1 MTARRLPTLFA
12 IGLVAAVGVA
22 ALVDALRSARPA
34 PVSSTVPTTTA
45 AVGRE
50 VAALRAAGAV
60 GVLVVARP
68 NCRVDLL
75 TLPDLTATTI
85 EACARLEQS
94 GSVVTLD
101 GRLPSPADNISV
113 ASCTGEGVVLE
124 RADVTYSLPGCDPAW
139 RPDGRLTVVHRGELW
154 EARPPDVR
162 PRRVLSRA
170 ELRSRFD
177 ELLPSPDARSLE
189 VTEAAWPSD
198 TRLVA
203 VLRKTEE
210 PRYLIAAFEGKRLRL
225 WRCCFED
232 LRTLRVSP
240 AGGFV
245 DVASE
250 QGVLVFD
257 RGGGFFPVGIADGRP
272 ANAVAW
278 SPSDRFVAVARAGS
292 VVVLEPGEEGLRE
305 VARLPIE
312 AGDLRWVAS
321 QRDVV
326 LPEATN

>member
-12 IGLVAAVGVA
+12 IGLVVAVGVA
-22 ALVDALRSARPA
+22 AVVDALRSVRPA
-34 PVSSTVPTTTA
+34 PVSSTEPATTA
-45 AVGRE
+45 APGRE
-50 VAALRAAGAV
+50 AEALRAAGVV

-124 RADVTYSLPGCDPAW
+124 RADVTYPLAGCEPAW
-139 RPDGRLTVVHRGELW
+139 RPDGRLTVVHRGGLW
-154 EARPPDVR
+154 EAEPPDAR
-162 PRRVLSRA
+162 PRPFLSAA
-170 ELRSRFD
+170 ELRSLFD
-177 ELLPSPDARSLE
+177 ELLPPPDARSLE
-189 VTEAAWPSD
+189 VTEAVWPSD

-203 VLRKTEE
+203 VLRKLEE
-210 PRYLIAAFEGKRLRL
+210 PRYLLAAFQGKRLRL

-250 QGVLVFD
+250 QGALVFD
-257 RGGGFFPVGIADGRP
+257 RGGGFFPVGIAAGRP
-272 ANAVAW
+272 ADAVAW

-292 VVVLEPGEEGLRE
+292 VIVLDPGSEGLRE
-305 VARLPIE
+305 IARLPIE
-312 AGDLRWVAS
+312 AADLRWVAS